1 MKKKLIIISIV
12 LIVLFSISFAGLKI
26 QGNKN
31 SENVE
36 DNTKKSLDIDSKE
49 ITQEVDQDETKDNNS
64 NEEEKI
70 EEQEAPKEKQ
80 NTNEEKKTNSNSNK
94 NTQSSN
100 HEKKEKTT
108 TTTQDNKQSVES
120 KKVWEEL
127 GISEYDYYHKPMWRW
142 ARIDYS
148 VDTYG
153 TEEATHQACIDAGS
167 KLENITSFTC
177 YNINS
182 YSGDYLGDML
192 EIKEG

>member
-12 LIVLFSISFAGLKI
+12 LIVVFSISFVVLKI
-26 QGNKN
+26 QSNKN
-31 SENVE
+31 NENVE
-36 DNTKKSLDIDSKE
+36 DNTKESLNIDSKE
-49 ITQEVDQDETKDNNS
+49 ITQEVDQNETKDNNS
-64 NEEEKI
+64 NKEEKI
-70 EEQEAPKEKQ
+70 EEQETPKEKQ

-94 NTQSSN
+94 NTQSSIQ
-100 HEKKEKTT
+100 EKKEEAT

-127 GISEYDYYHKPMWRW
+127 GISEYDYYHKPMWSW

-153 TEEATHQACIDAGS
+153 TEEATHQACIDAGN
-167 KLENITSFTC
+167 KLENITSYTC

>member
-12 LIVLFSISFAGLKI
+12 LIVVFSISFVVLKI
-26 QGNKN
+26 QSNKN
-31 SENVE
+31 NENVE
-36 DNTKKSLDIDSKE
+36 DNTKESLNIDSKE
-49 ITQEVDQDETKDNNS
+49 ITQEVDQNETKDNNS
-64 NEEEKI
+64 NKEEKI
-70 EEQEAPKEKQ
+70 EEQETPKEKQ

-94 NTQSSN
+94 NTQSSIQ
-100 HEKKEKTT
+100 EKKEEAT

-127 GISEYDYYHKPMWRW
+127 GISEYDYYHKPMWSW

-148 VDTYG
+148 VDTYS

-167 KLENITSFTC
+167 KLENITSFAC

>member
-12 LIVLFSISFAGLKI
+12 LIVVFSISFVVLKI
-26 QGNKN
+26 QSNKN
-31 SENVE
+31 NENVE
-36 DNTKKSLDIDSKE
+36 DNTKESLNIDSKE
-49 ITQEVDQDETKDNNS
+49 ITQEVDQNETKDNNS
-64 NEEEKI
+64 NKEEKI
-70 EEQEAPKEKQ
+70 EEQETPKEKQ

-94 NTQSSN
+94 NTQSSIQ
-100 HEKKEKTT
+100 EKKEEAT

-127 GISEYDYYHKPMWRW
+127 GISEYDYYHKPMWSW
-142 ARIDYS
+142 ARINYS

-167 KLENITSFTC
+167 NLENITSFAC

>member
-12 LIVLFSISFAGLKI
+12 LIVVFSISFVVLKI
-26 QGNKN
+26 QSNKN
-31 SENVE
+31 NENVE
-36 DNTKKSLDIDSKE
+36 DNTKESLNIDSKE
-49 ITQEVDQDETKDNNS
+49 ITQEVDQNETKDNNS
-64 NEEEKI
+64 NKEEKI
-70 EEQEAPKEKQ
+70 EEQETPKEKQ

-94 NTQSSN
+94 NTQSSIQ
-100 HEKKEKTT
+100 EKKEEAT

-127 GISEYDYYHKPMWRW
+127 GISEYDYYHKPMWSW

-167 KLENITSFTC
+167 KLENITSFAC

-182 YSGDYLGDML
+182 YFGVYLGDML

>member
-12 LIVLFSISFAGLKI
+12 LIVVFSISFVVLKI
-26 QGNKN
+26 QSNKN
-31 SENVE
+31 NENVE
-36 DNTKKSLDIDSKE
+36 DNTKESLNIDSKE
-49 ITQEVDQDETKDNNS
+49 ITQEVDQNETKDNNS
-64 NEEEKI
+64 NKEEKI
-70 EEQEAPKEKQ
+70 EEQETPKEKQ
-80 NTNEEKKTNSNSNK
+80 NTNEEKK
-94 NTQSSN
+94 
-100 HEKKEKTT
+100 EEAT

-127 GISEYDYYHKPMWRW
+127 GISEYDYYHKPMWSW

-167 KLENITSFTC
+167 KLENITSFAC

>member
-12 LIVLFSISFAGLKI
+12 LIVLFSISFAVLKI

-31 SENVE
+31 SDNVE
-36 DNTKKSLDIDSKE
+36 DNNKKSLDIDSKE

-70 EEQEAPKEKQ
+70 EEQETPKEKQ

-127 GISEYDYYHKPMWRW
+127 EISEYDYYHKPMWRW

>member
-12 LIVLFSISFAGLKI
+12 LIVVFSISFVVLKI
-26 QGNKN
+26 QSNKN
-31 SENVE
+31 NENVE
-36 DNTKKSLDIDSKE
+36 DNTKESLNIDSKE
-49 ITQEVDQDETKDNNS
+49 ITQEVDQNETKDNNS
-64 NEEEKI
+64 NKEEKI
-70 EEQEAPKEKQ
+70 EEQETPKEKQ

-94 NTQSSN
+94 NTQSSIQ
-100 HEKKEKTT
+100 EKKEEVT

-127 GISEYDYYHKPMWRW
+127 GISEYDYYHKPMWSW

-167 KLENITSFTC
+167 KLENITSFAC